1 MPKRGSIIASKA
13 STGAFFSLFL
23 SLFFLR
29 SKRETRSFV
38 LSFSLLEMKGPGGH
52 KRRRKNRE
60 INKREN
66 NNSICV
72 RSMNGIKI
80 NFLLVT
86 YRLSSNASF
95 LTFATDRTRSVSFES

>member
-1 MPKRGSIIASKA
+1 MVLCMIGIDYTSYYNGVITGSNKAIIK
-13 STGAFFSLFL
+13 
-23 SLFFLR
+23 
-29 SKRETRSFV
+29 FV
-38 LSFSLLEMKGPGGH
+38 E
-52 KRRRKNRE
+52 E

-66 NNSICV
+66 NNSIRACMYRTI

>member
-1 MPKRGSIIASKA
+1 
-13 STGAFFSLFL
+13 
-23 SLFFLR
+23 
-29 SKRETRSFV
+29 
-38 LSFSLLEMKGPGGH
+38 MKGPGRPQKG
-52 KRRRKNRE
+52 KEDEDEDEEQR
-60 INKREN
+60 NKIKEKTIIQFARVC
-66 NNSICV
+66 IV